1 MSEDWEEG
9 EEVEESIVACNTT
22 CSEGG
27 KLTCVT
33 DCVFEKW
40 VEVGGIGGW
49 ESWFGGREVKRVSE
63 FKARSRADARKK
75 VSKFSKEREVYTTL
89 DFKDCRLLFDD
100 EGRIVAS
107 TCSEEL
113 ERDDYFKAE
122 VPLRDRNVFV
132 GIPKE
137 RIEGYTGSV
146 ESSPL
151 TLGVAMLNYRFVKPE
166 VVETTCLED
175 YDPKG
180 LTIEDYGDQP
190 VINLSWTNTL
200 RNKVVLGGMEE
211 IEYVREVM
219 HTKLHEYAHYLD
231 ALNMIEYEGGWWGGT
246 PIEAWAVAVT
256 GKPIPAGR
264 ELTSEKFANLL
275 VRLHERLCP
284 RLVEKEVKELREDIK
299 YSFFEDTLTLIEDV
313 KDVIVRFGEWL
324 EKKYGDIFGWEI
336 VPLDD
341 GYMGVKY
348 YIYEWSDRFEEFL
361 KKKLREDYER
371 FQELRREAE
380 KKKYY
385 GWEYHE
391 TRERL
396 HIKAI
401 EKLYEE
407 FSKELKERKDRLAE
421 CTDLLVPTEEVTSS
435 MIVSIRFPVLKID
448 IDELIW
454 KCELADAEVPM
465 PPEW

>member
-1 MSEDWEEG
+1 MSEEWEE
-9 EEVEESIVACNTT
+9 EEGVEENLEACNTT
-22 CSEGG
+22 CSGSG

-40 VEVGGIGGW
+40 VESGI
-49 ESWFGGREVKRVSE
+49 ERWFGGREVKRVSE
-63 FKARSRADARKK
+63 FTARSRADARKK

-219 HTKLHEYAHYLD
+219 HTKLHELAHYLD
-231 ALNMIEYEGGWWGGT
+231 ALNMIEYEGGWWGET
-246 PIEAWAVAVT
+246 PIETWAVAVT
-256 GKPIPAGR
+256 GKPMPAGR

-299 YSFFEDTLTLIEDV
+299 YSFFEDTLSLIEDV
-313 KDVIVRFGEWL
+313 KKVIVRFGEWL

-348 YIYEWSDRFEEFL
+348 YIYEWSDEFKKFL
-361 KKKLREDYER
+361 KEELKEEYEK
-371 FQELRREAE
+371 FKEAE
-380 KKKYY
+380 KEAEETDL
-385 GWEYHE
+385 WQRYHDAK
-391 TRERL
+391 ERL
-396 HIKAI
+396 NVKAI
-401 EKLYEE
+401 EKLYEK
-407 FSKELKERKDRLAE
+407 FSRELKEKKDELAE
-421 CTDLLVPTEEVTSS
+421 STDLLVPTEEVTSS
-435 MIVSIRFPVLKID
+435 MFVSISFPALRID

-454 KCELADAEVPM
+454 KCEPADADVLM